1 MNKQSL
7 LIRTKNFSLRIIA
20 LAEEMLKKKGVS
32 RILADQILRSGTAVG
47 ANYRAACI
55 AKSTKD
61 FLNKLKICEEEA
73 DETVFWLDMLIES
86 GTIRAE
92 LLYNLRDE
100 ASQLTAILT
109 ASIKTKKLHMKKKD
123 NFSEKASH

>member
-20 LAEEMLKKKGVS
+20 LAEKMLKKKGVS
-32 RILADQILRSGTAVG
+32 RILADQILRSGTAVE

-55 AKSTKD
+55 AKSDKN

-86 GTIRAE
+86 GTI
-92 LLYNLRDE
+92 
-100 ASQLTAILT
+100 
-109 ASIKTKKLHMKKKD
+109 
-123 NFSEKASH
+123 

>member
-7 LIRTKNFSLRIIA
+7 LIRTKNFSLRIIT

-55 AKSTKD
+55 AKSAKD

-109 ASIKTKKLHMKKKD
+109 ASIKTKKLHMQKKD
-123 NFSEKASH
+123 NFSEKASL